1 MPTDLTSPEKRE
13 KLKNIILALHSGKT
27 PAEMKEEFK
36 KEFSNISPEEI
47 SDLEQELIGNGEIEV
62 EQVTKLCD
70 IHVEMMRDA
79 INVPKRPETVPGHP
93 VHTYLAENDYAKK
106 LIQKLKTSFSPK
118 DLMSLREI
126 ETHYTRL
133 ENQLFPQL
141 EKVGLIGP
149 SQVMWAK
156 HDEIRELFK
165 IPDPSKLQE
174 LLHDVQEMTYK
185 EETILFPAAISKL
198 TEKQWAIVKKGEEE
212 IGFAWIKPG
221 NEWRPITPE
230 SIHQTAT
237 PNFPESIEIEIK
249 PNEKSGKTV
258 NSVPVG
264 LVSGMLNLQT
274 GTLSFSQID
283 AIFRALPL
291 DLSFINAND
300 EVMYYSNT
308 PDRIFPRSPGVI
320 GRNVMNC
327 HPPKSQHIVRHIL
340 DAFKANEKDVAE
352 FWFTLNERFL
362 HIRYFA
368 LHDVNKKYIGCLE
381 FTQDVTDIRNLEGEQ
396 KLLNWEEKNSK

>member
-1 MPTDLTSPEKRE
+1 
-13 KLKNIILALHSGKT
+13 
-27 PAEMKEEFK
+27 
-36 KEFSNISPEEI
+36 
-47 SDLEQELIGNGEIEV
+47 
-62 EQVTKLCD
+62 
-70 IHVEMMRDA
+70 
-79 INVPKRPETVPGHP
+79 
-93 VHTYLAENDYAKK
+93 
-106 LIQKLKTSFSPK
+106 
-118 DLMSLREI
+118 
-126 ETHYTRL
+126 
-133 ENQLFPQL
+133 
-141 EKVGLIGP
+141 
-149 SQVMWAK
+149 
-156 HDEIRELFK
+156 
-165 IPDPSKLQE
+165 
-174 LLHDVQEMTYK
+174 MTYK

-198 TEKQWAIVKKGEEE
+198 TEKQWAIVKHGEEE

-221 NEWRPITPE
+221 NEWHPITLE

-237 PNFPESIEIEIK
+237 PDFPESIEIEIK
-249 PNEKSGKTV
+249 PKEKSEKTV

-283 AIFRALPL
+283 AIFRSLPL

-362 HIRYFA
+362 NIRYFA
-368 LHDVNKKYIGCLE
+368 LHDAQNKYIGCLE

-396 KLLNWEEKNSK
+396 KLLNWEEKNPK